1 MLRTW
6 TISSVG
12 FAALTLLVA
21 GCQNGTDPKPEAK
34 NTKPADAKAT
44 ADGEHGHKPG
54 QHGGTIV
61 EIGRDNFH
69 AEAVFGDKG
78 LVRLFMLAKDEA
90 QIQEVE
96 SQTLTAYAKA
106 EGDTNAA
113 EFKLEPRPRPD
124 DAKGRTS
131 VFEGTLPAELH
142 GKRLEVT
149 VTTIR
154 IEGGRFRFAFKNFK
168 EGQHAAMPA
177 AVTSEKAKK
186 LYLTPGG
193 KYTEADIK
201 ANGGVTA
208 RQKFGDEMAEH
219 DMHPKKGD
227 KICPITD
234 TKANSKFAWVVG
246 GKSYEFCCPPCIDEF
261 VKMAKEKPEQIK
273 EPGAYVKQ

>member
-6 TISSVG
+6 TLPIVG
-12 FAALTLLVA
+12 FAALVLLAA
-21 GCQNGTDPKPEAK
+21 GCQNGSEQRPAAK
-34 NTKPADAKAT
+34 GDKPADAKASSD
-44 ADGEHGHKPG
+44 AEHGHKAG

-61 EIGRDNFH
+61 EIGRDNYH

-78 LVRLFMLAKDEA
+78 AVRLFMLAKDEA

-96 SQTLTAYAKA
+96 GQTLSAYAKA
-106 EGDTNAA
+106 DGGTQAA
-113 EFKLEPRPRPD
+113 EFTLEPKPRAD
-124 DAKGRTS
+124 DAKGKTS

-142 GKRLEVT
+142 GKRVEVT

-154 IEGGRFRFAFKNFK
+154 IEGGRFRFAFKNFR

-177 AVTSEKAKK
+177 AASSEKAKA

-219 DMHPKKGD
+219 DMNPKKGD
-227 KICPITD
+227 KICPVTE
-234 TKANSKFAWVVG
+234 TKANPKFSWVVG
-246 GKSYEFCCPPCIDEF
+246 GKSYEFCCPPCVDEF
-261 VKMAKEKPEQIK
+261 VKTAKVKPDQIK
-273 EPGAYVKQ
+273 DPAAYVKQ